1 MSEDET
7 LEKLFEKYISLKV
20 HQIYTKKGYNVV
32 LQSNKIYLFKNEQ
45 KYKIKPDIII
55 YSKERNDKVILDTKW
70 KTLLDDSGKPDV
82 SNSDIY
88 QMYVYQKKTSARKV
102 VLLFPMVE
110 KLKEIH
116 YTNADGIDISP
127 YQIDMNDVENSVK
140 NMDLF

>member
-1 MSEDET
+1 
-7 LEKLFEKYISLKV
+7 
-20 HQIYTKKGYNVV
+20 
-32 LQSNKIYLFKNEQ
+32 
-45 KYKIKPDIII
+45 
-55 YSKERNDKVILDTKW
+55 
-70 KTLLDDSGKPDV
+70 
-82 SNSDIY
+82 
-88 QMYVYQKKTSARKV
+88 MYVYQKKTSARKV